1 MEVEEVEICNSVTK
15 RDSRGRR
22 VARAEER
29 ERLLEL
35 YDRSGLTQERFC
47 KKHGVNVH
55 TFVAWLGKRRHGG
68 GSKPARPVKFQ
79 ELLLSG
85 PTSAQM
91 VEVILADGTT
101 LKSGNAKLLVEV
113 LKELRGVC

>member
-1 MEVEEVEICNSVTK
+1 MEFEQVEVCGSVSK
-15 RDSRGRR
+15 QDRRGRR

-47 KKHGVNVH
+47 KEHGVNVH

-68 GSKPARPVKFQ
+68 GSKPTRPVKFQ
-79 ELLLSG
+79 ELVLSG
-85 PTSAQM
+85 PTSGEIL
-91 VEVILADGTT
+91 EVILPDGTT
-101 LKSGNAKLLVEV
+101 LKSGNAKLVVEV
-113 LKELRGVC
+113 LKELRGLC